1 MADLKTSFCGI
12 KAPNPFWLSSSPV
25 SNTAEMVI
33 RAFEEGW
40 GGAVFKS
47 LSLNEEFLVYNPSP
61 CFTTICFEDENFLG
75 LENIEL
81 FSERPLSKNLK
92 DLKEIKKRFPDRAL
106 IASLAVTPNKEECQE
121 LVVKAEETGVD
132 GLELNFSCPNVKAGG
147 GAGRSIGKNPESVAT
162 IIRWVKE
169 VSKVPVLAK
178 LTASLTDITKM
189 AMVAKEAGADGISAI
204 NTVPAVIGVDLE
216 TLIPKPIVDGKTT
229 MGGYSGPAIKPIAL
243 RCIAEIAMDKEIGL
257 PISGMGGVT
266 TWQDAAE
273 FILLGSTSVQVTT
286 AIMRYGY
293 RIVEDLINGLSNWM
307 DEKGIKKLDDMV
319 GKSLSHF
326 TNVESLNRKHRMV
339 PAIDKEICV
348 KCGLCYIVCQDAGH
362 QAITLDVNKFPIVD
376 KEKCRGCSLCS
387 LICPVMDCITMETAQ

>member
-12 KAPNPFWLSSSPV
+12 KAPNPFWLSSSSV

-47 LSLNEEFLVYNPSP
+47 LSLNEEVRLHNTSP
-61 CFTTICFEDENFLG
+61 CFAAIGFEDKNFLG

-81 FSERPLSKNLK
+81 FSERPFSENLI

-106 IASLAVTPNKEECQE
+106 IASLAVTPKKEECQE
-121 LVVKAEETGVD
+121 LAIKVQKTGVD
-132 GLELNFSCPNVKAGG
+132 GLELNFSCPNVKTGG
-147 GAGRSIGKNPESVAT
+147 GAGRSIGKNPELVAR
-162 IIRWVKE
+162 IIGWIKE

-178 LTASLTDITKM
+178 LTASITDIRKM
-189 AMVAKEAGADGISAI
+189 AVVAKEAGADGISAI
-204 NTVPAVIGVDLE
+204 NTIPSIIGVDLE
-216 TLIPKPIVDGKTT
+216 TLIPKPTVDGKTAI
-229 MGGYSGPAIKPIAL
+229 GGYSGPAIKPIAL
-243 RCIAEIAMDKEIGL
+243 RCVAEIAMDKEIGL
-257 PISGMGGVT
+257 PISGIGGIT

-293 RIVEDLINGLSNWM
+293 RIVEDLIDGLSNWM

-319 GKSLSHF
+319 GKSLSYF
-326 TNVESLNRKHRMV
+326 TNVESLNRNYKMV
-339 PAIDKEICV
+339 STIDKKACV

-362 QAITLDVNKFPIVD
+362 QAITLDENKFPIID
-376 KEKCRGCSLCS
+376 KEKCGGCSLCS
-387 LICPVMDCITMETAQ
+387 LICPVMDCIVMKTV